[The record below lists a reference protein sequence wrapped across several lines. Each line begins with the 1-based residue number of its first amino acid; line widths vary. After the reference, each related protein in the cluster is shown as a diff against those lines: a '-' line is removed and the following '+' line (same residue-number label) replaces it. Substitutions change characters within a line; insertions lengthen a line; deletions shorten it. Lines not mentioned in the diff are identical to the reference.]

1 MKVPFDRQ
9 CPFVDQ
15 TEVNVWEKL
24 QKTMEFNT
32 VLLITVHTIPKMP
45 KTILAYPGK
54 EGLSKAILTV
64 FPLFTVGTATTW
76 NGLYFAVPLS
86 MYHDYTQ
93 ERR

>member
-1 MKVPFDRQ
+1 MKVPFNRQ

-45 KTILAYPGK
+45 ETILAYPGK
-54 EGLSKAILTV
+54 EGLTKAILTV
-64 FPLFTVGTATTW
+64 FPLFTV
-76 NGLYFAVPLS
+76 
-86 MYHDYTQ
+86 
-93 ERR
+93 ER